1 MAKIVF
7 EDTIFIFYF
16 LFLYI
21 YPQML
26 VLKNSKFLIKDNSY
40 LYILLDC
47 WMSNQHSLQ
56 SPIM

>member
-1 MAKIVF
+1 
-7 EDTIFIFYF
+7 
-16 LFLYI
+16 
-21 YPQML
+21 ML

-56 SPIM
+56 VSCARTIKSGTILCYNLPRDEL